1 MQNQSQNI
9 SMTGSPEYI
18 LYQKSKPGDGGIRTS
33 IIMQQRENSG
43 SIFRNQKKQKENAPD
58 YTGTAR
64 IGDQEYSLSG
74 WINKSRDGKNYLRI
88 LFTIRELN
96 NVSKELNSVNSQ
108 DDLPF

>member
-1 MQNQSQNI
+1 M
-9 SMTGSPEYI
+9 E
-18 LYQKSKPGDGGIRTS
+18 QKN
-33 IIMQQRENSG
+33 NSG
-43 SIFRNQKKQKENAPD
+43 AIFRNEKKDKPTAPD
-58 YTGTAR
+58 YTGSAR